1 MSNNSSYTI
10 FDLLAFFLGVIM
22 LFGFF
27 FLTWFF
33 VPHIPIDKSVAGVQI
48 MSPIALYNLTVLVP
62 IAAVFGMVT
71 SAWGISDDRV
81 RRYTQPAMR
90 VGGVLGLIYYI
101 AFFLYNGK
109 ETYFHVFGVQIN
121 QSLLGQF
128 NPQPTALLVDV
139 VQRDILSG
147 VGFGF
152 WLCLIISLFF
162 VFMPA
167 SSSATATATVEAPA
181 APDPRKTLPIVEDAR
196 PAPVNRSDRVLT
208 LLYQV
213 PWWALVLVLVGVF
226 VTVSISNDALYSNI
240 YRQLRAGVAL
250 TLRVSFTAF
259 GGAMVIGLIIGMI
272 RSTPPNPPSGNI
284 TGSPQSVTR
293 AFLSLLHL
301 AIYNLA
307 TLFVEVLRG
316 LPILIVLLVSAFI
329 VIPEVRNYL
338 NETYNLNLSWR
349 GSGVETA
356 IIALALAYGSF
367 LSEIFR
373 AGIQSVEKGQIEA
386 SKSLGMTYLQTMRF
400 ITLPQAVRRV
410 LPPLGNDFV
419 AMLKDSSLVAIL
431 GIRDVTQ
438 IARVSSGSSFR
449 YLETYLT
456 VAVIYLMMTILGSLC
471 IRVLE
476 GYLRQDSR

>member
-1 MSNNSSYTI
+1 MSDNSSYTI
-10 FDLLAFFLGVIM
+10 FDLLAFLFGVIM

-33 VPHIPIDKSVAGVQI
+33 VPGITLDRSVAGVQI
-48 MSPIALYNLTVLVP
+48 MSPITSINLTVLVP
-62 IAAVFGMVT
+62 IAAVIGMIT

-81 RRYTQPAMR
+81 RRYTQIAMR
-90 VGGVLGLIYYI
+90 VGGLLGVIYYVL
-101 AFFLYNGK
+101 FFLYNGK
-109 ETYFHVFGVQIN
+109 DAYFRVFGLQIN
-121 QSLLGQF
+121 QNLLDNFTITPTNILLDIF
-128 NPQPTALLVDV
+128 NRNL
-139 VQRDILSG
+139 LSG

-152 WLCLIISLFF
+152 WLCLAISLFF

-167 SSSATATATVEAPA
+167 SSSSSATATTVEEK
-181 APDPRKTLPIVEDAR
+181 PDPRKTLLIAETAR
-196 PAPVNRSDRVLT
+196 PAPINSRDRVLALVYT
-208 LLYQV
+208 I
-213 PWWALVLVLVGVF
+213 PWWALVLVLIGIF
-226 VTVSISNDALYSNI
+226 VTVNISNDALYSNI

-250 TLRVSFTAF
+250 TLRVSFTAY
-259 GGAMVIGLIIGMI
+259 GGALVIGLVIGMI
-272 RSTPPNPPSGNI
+272 RSSPPKPP
-284 TGSPQSVTR
+284 TGDIFKSIPSMIS
-293 AFLSLLHL
+293 ALLSFLHL
-301 AIYNLA
+301 AIYNIS
-307 TLFVEVLRG
+307 TLLVEVLRG

-338 NETYNLNLSWR
+338 NETYDLGLNWR

-386 SKSLGMTYLQTMRF
+386 AKSVGMTYAQTMRF
-400 ITLPQAVRRV
+400 IVLPQAVRRV

-456 VAVIYLMMTILGSLC
+456 VAVIYLMMTVLGSLC